1 MIFNSYFQI
10 KKCFVQK
17 SLIKMKKN
25 IANNCIMLT
34 LQISMWTKFKMLAA
48 MLLLLNYIKI
58 PLSMIFLKLLV
69 IIGLKESSGIKKLKI
84 IKIKDKIKRKKK
96 KKRSKK
102 KRIRS
107 Y

>member
-1 MIFNSYFQI
+1 
-10 KKCFVQK
+10 
-17 SLIKMKKN
+17 
-25 IANNCIMLT
+25 
-34 LQISMWTKFKMLAA
+34 MWTKFKMLAA

>member
-1 MIFNSYFQI
+1 
-10 KKCFVQK
+10 
-17 SLIKMKKN
+17 
-25 IANNCIMLT
+25 MLT

-84 IKIKDKIKRKKK
+84 IKINDKIKRKKK
-96 KKRSKK
+96 KKRS
-102 KRIRS
+102 
-107 Y
+107 